1 MWKAKISFRTEDG
14 VVKNHK
20 FFSSSAKCSGVSK
33 IRVECLL
40 FNVVSRLRQSV
51 SKSQIYITQ

>member
-20 FFSSSAKCSGVSK
+20 FFPSSNPAKCAHFAASIVTF
-33 IRVECLL
+33 IHHLTV
-40 FNVVSRLRQSV
+40 
-51 SKSQIYITQ
+51 

>member
-20 FFSSSAKCSGVSK
+20 FFFQPGEVFGRLGEVSFS
-33 IRVECLL
+33 E
-40 FNVVSRLRQSV
+40 FPSPQSPQ
-51 SKSQIYITQ
+51 KR